1 MHAVDK
7 DCIFYLYDGKI
18 TGNTSVDGGAIYL
31 NQEPSTLSM
40 HGGEI
45 SGNTA
50 TGSGGGN
57 ICLINGNSD
66 EQLRAGWEFINFIMQ
81 DEWVALNA
89 IKTGYVPGTKSVA
102 ENETMKA
109 AWAKDPNTR
118 VAYDQLAWAY
128 GNETPYFPER
138 MEFVQIIAAATS
150 LLIQEQSITPEEAF
164 EQVQNDSAHLFN

>member
-1 MHAVDK
+1 
-7 DCIFYLYDGKI
+7 
-18 TGNTSVDGGAIYL
+18 
-31 NQEPSTLSM
+31 
-40 HGGEI
+40 
-45 SGNTA
+45 
-50 TGSGGGN
+50 
-57 ICLINGNSD
+57 
-66 EQLRAGWEFINFIMQ
+66 MQ

-109 AWAKDPNTR
+109 AWAEDPNTR

-164 EQVQNDSAHLFN
+164 AQVQNDSAHLFN